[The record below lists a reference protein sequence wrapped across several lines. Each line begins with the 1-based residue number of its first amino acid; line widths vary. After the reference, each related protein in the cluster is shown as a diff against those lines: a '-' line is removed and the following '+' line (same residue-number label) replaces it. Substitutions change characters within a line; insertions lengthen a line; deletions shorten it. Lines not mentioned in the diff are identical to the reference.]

1 MCGRLFFFFLPWYQ
15 KKYYVLVLYWNSG
28 IMTTFLETSDTFYS
42 SWQWCSV
49 AAAVLFSGMS
59 FGLCLW
65 SILVRSRWTT
75 ALKTAVTVVIF
86 EKCSSPVW
94 SDDCG
99 QVCFLRDLLRPS
111 CFNLPCLLWS
121 VQEETIID
129 CPCPTLPCVCCGFS
143 TVITLNF
150 SGDFNLCQDRS
161 CTVKSRRL
169 YSLRRKIKQKIGVW
183 FIRVYVCVLYH
194 ISVPPLGVM

>member
-1 MCGRLFFFFLPWYQ
+1 
-15 KKYYVLVLYWNSG
+15 
-28 IMTTFLETSDTFYS
+28 MTLSIQ
-42 SWQWCSV
+42 WQWCSV

-59 FGLCLW
+59 FGLYLW

-86 EKCSSPVW
+86 EECLSPVW

-143 TVITLNF
+143 TVINLNF

-194 ISVPPLGVM
+194 ISAPPLGVM